1 MRHLF
6 IIPSIVLA
14 LVISAHATS
23 VELPV
28 TPNQLDQQNYK
39 FSVSARAAT
48 NGTAFHVTITAKK
61 ENIAPDSETKLA
73 VVKHPKDRHGA
84 ILATSI
90 APFTPDADITLNKGE
105 KTWTADFTLPRA
117 SLKTPGLC
125 FIFSEFPH
133 ANVNGKL
140 TAMPSVTFY
149 EIQLKDFVK
158 E

>member
-14 LVISAHATS
+14 LVVSAHAMS

-28 TPNQLDQQNYK
+28 TPTQLNQQNYK
-39 FSVSARAAT
+39 FSVSATAT
-48 NGTAFHVTITAKK
+48 NNGTAFHVTITSKK
-61 ENIAPDSETKLA
+61 DDIASDSEAKLA
-73 VVKHPKDRHGA
+73 LVKHPKDRKGT

-90 APFTPDADITLNKGE
+90 APFMSASAITLNKDK
-105 KTWTADFTLPRA
+105 KTWTVDFTLPRE

-125 FIFSEFPH
+125 LVFSELAHTPID
-133 ANVNGKL
+133 GKVI
-140 TAMPSVTFY
+140 AMPSTTFY